1 MGSFVQLGDV
11 PAWINTATGAAALW
25 VGLRNRKQTQAL
37 HWAQTLDE
45 LAGLPPENLRQVVED
60 NPVLAQMVDLAWEE
74 AARTASEDKRRL
86 LAKVVA
92 GALRGDADAEID
104 ALPFLLRT
112 VMALDPGHV
121 TLLIIIAT
129 PRKAAAAMLSPSEI
143 PGPDFEN
150 AAGRDELLDRWAAAD
165 DLLDPALAA
174 LEREG
179 LTNGVQSFDGE
190 TRWWVLRPYGRRFF
204 DFLERV
210 DEAADV

>member
-1 MGSFVQLGDV
+1 MKLAGAIPD
-11 PAWINTATGAAALW
+11 WIGAATGTASLYL
-25 VGLRNRKQTQAL
+25 GLRGRQQAQAVDF
-37 HWAQTLDE
+37 AQTLE
-45 LAGLPPENLRQVVED
+45 ALAGLTPQELRQVVED
-60 NPVLAQMVDLAWEE
+60 NPVVAQMVDLAWEE
-74 AARTASEDKRRL
+74 AARTANANKRRL
-86 LAKVVA
+86 LAKVA
-92 GALRGDADAEID
+92 AAALQGDADAEID

-121 TLLIIIAT
+121 TLLVIIAT
-129 PRKAAAAMLSPSEI
+129 PRKAAATRLSPSEI
-143 PGPDFEN
+143 PGPEFEN
-150 AAGRDELLDRWAAAD
+150 AAGRDELLDRWAAPA

-179 LTNGVQSFDGE
+179 LTKGVQSFDGG